1 MAACQ
6 FSETQ
11 FEAYHSRQL
20 EQLLGSSL
28 PQYFPTRNEEGN
40 NGIDMVHF
48 TNYHSLFF
56 QYKVP
61 ASISTT
67 NSKCHG
73 LVGNCYRMKIYHRTD
88 RASQYQLLWD
98 WAETEQHV
106 YYATPQFNTDYD
118 FSIKYRN
125 ILQHTAHFRLR
136 GNFIDPSSNGFDLD
150 QHFIYYSDISNNA
163 NMYSEDFA
171 EVNKTDLNDLILSLK
186 DSEPQREKFSTYVR
200 KQNEKLLSIIKQRN
214 LSDAIF
220 ENRELSLDM
229 ILAEENKNG
238 KWDDFYLLK
247 YRLRKYFNLDW
258 LIIINK
264 EK

>member
-40 NGIDMVHF
+40 IGVDMVHF

-61 ASISTT
+61 SSISST
-67 NSKCHG
+67 NLKCHG
-73 LVGNCYRMKIYHRTD
+73 LAGNCYRMKIYHRTD

-106 YYATPQFNTDYD
+106 YYATPEFNTDHD
-118 FSIKYRN
+118 FSINYRN

-136 GNFIDPSSNGFDLD
+136 GNFIDPSSAGFDSH
-150 QHFIYYSDISNNA
+150 QHFIYYSDRSNNA
-163 NMYSEDFA
+163 NMYSEEYA
-171 EVNKTDLNDLILSLK
+171 EVKKIDIKDLISSLK
-186 DSEPQREKFSTYVR
+186 DSKPKREEFGIYIK
-200 KQNEKLLSIIKQRN
+200 KQNEKLLSILRQRN
-214 LSDAIF
+214 PSDARF
-220 ENRELSLDM
+220 ENQQVGLDLL
-229 ILAEENKNG
+229 LADEDKKG
-238 KWDDFYLLK
+238 WDDYYLMK

-258 LIIINK
+258 LILRNK
-264 EK
+264 EQ

>member
-40 NGIDMVHF
+40 IGVDMVHF

-61 ASISTT
+61 SSISLT
-67 NSKCHG
+67 NTKCHG
-73 LVGNCYRMKIYHRTD
+73 LIGNCYRMKIYHCTD

-98 WAETEQHV
+98 WAETEEHV
-106 YYATPQFNTDYD
+106 YYETPEFHTDHE
-118 FSIKYRN
+118 FSLKYRD
-125 ILQHTAHFRLR
+125 ILQFTSHFKLR
-136 GNFIDPSSNGFDLD
+136 GNFIDPNSAGFDLH
-150 QHFIYYSDISNNA
+150 QHFIYYSDGISIA
-163 NMYSEDFA
+163 NMYSDDNA
-171 EVNKTDLNDLILSLK
+171 QVKKTTVNELISDLKNSKPKNEEFGVYLK
-186 DSEPQREKFSTYVR
+186 
-200 KQNEKLLSIIKQRN
+200 KQNQKLISILRQRNPSDAQFENVAVNLDQLLS
-214 LSDAIF
+214 
-220 ENRELSLDM
+220 
-229 ILAEENKNG
+229 EEEKKG
-238 KWDDFYLLK
+238 WDDYFLLK

-258 LIIINK
+258 LILRNK
-264 EK
+264 EQ